1 MKIYPLEHQEQK
13 RVFDSCKY
21 LKIPNSN
28 VAAYDLMF
36 AVPNGGSRSKRRG
49 LSLEAIRLKAEGVKP
64 GVPDIFLAHA
74 NSHYHGLFIEM
85 KRASKSLSKVS
96 DEQKLWQ
103 ERLLKQGYLAVI
115 CYGADEAITVI
126 KDYIKNE

>member
-1 MKIYPLEHQEQK
+1 MLYVIYPVKSLADLLGFFYYCIKMPKVIYPLEHEEQK
-13 RVFDSCKY
+13 RVFETCKY
-21 LKIPNSN
+21 LKIANTTI
-28 VAAYDLMF
+28 ATYDLMF
-36 AVPNGGSRSKRRG
+36 AIPNGGSRLKRRG
-49 LSLEAIRLKAEGVKP
+49 LSLEAISLKAEGVKL

-103 ERLLKQGYLAVI
+103 ERLLK
-115 CYGADEAITVI
+115 
-126 KDYIKNE
+126 